1 MLIYDHVAKN
11 KTKIFLITALF
22 PIVLSVLIYVTLYL
36 VHLFEGNYVDGL
48 SAFQRT
54 NSLAAIVIPVVFV
67 IAFVWMI
74 FSYLNEGKMIV
85 NMTGA
90 RKITKESHFA
100 IYSMVENIAMTAG
113 LPMPEVYLI
122 PEEGCNAFAAGVK
135 PETAIVAMTEGIVKK
150 LSKPQLEGVIAHE
163 MAHIGNRDVALMVM
177 IVSGIGVLTLIG
189 NILIRVRSR
198 NSRGKGAAIIPILG
212 LVFLLYGL
220 LLAPIIR
227 MMLSR
232 RQEYQADATAALITR
247 DPEALA
253 QALEAISGR
262 SQIKAFKGQSLASSM
277 CFMPA
282 ISHLFDTHPPIEK
295 RIAAL
300 RGMLNNFR

>member
-22 PIVLSVLIYVTLYL
+22 PIILSVLIYLTIYL

-48 SAFQRT
+48 SVLQRT
-54 NSLAAIVIPVVFV
+54 NSLALMVIPIVFG
-67 IAFVWMI
+67 IALVWMI
-74 FSYLNEGKMIV
+74 FSYLNQGKMIV
-85 NMTGA
+85 DMTGA

-100 IYSMVENIAMTAG
+100 IYSMVEDVAMTAG
-113 LPMPEVYLI
+113 LPVPEVYLI
-122 PEEGCNAFAAGVK
+122 PEETCNAFAAGVK
-135 PETAIVAMTEGIVKK
+135 PKTAILAMTEGIVKK
-150 LSKPQLEGVIAHE
+150 LTKPQLEGVIAHE
-163 MAHIGNRDVALMVM
+163 MAHIGNRDVALMIM

-189 NILIRVRSR
+189 NILIRTR
-198 NSRGKGAAIIPILG
+198 SRGKGKAAALFPILG
-212 LVFLLYGL
+212 LVFLFYGL

-262 SQIKAFKGQSLASSM
+262 SEIKAFQGQSLASSM
-277 CFMPA
+277 CFLPA
-282 ISHLFDTHPPIEK
+282 ITHLFDTHPPIEK

-300 RGMLNNFR
+300 RSMLK

>member
-36 VHLFEGNYVDGL
+36 VHLCEGNYVDGL

-54 NSLAAIVIPVVFV
+54 NALAVIVIPIVFGV
-67 IAFVWMI
+67 ALVWMGI
-74 FSYLNEGKMIV
+74 SYLNQGKMIV

-90 RKITKESHFA
+90 KKITKQSHFA
-100 IYSMVENIAMTAG
+100 IYTMVENVAITAG
-113 LPMPEVYLI
+113 LPVPEVYLI

-135 PETAIVAMTEGIVKK
+135 PETAVLAMTEGIVKK
-150 LSKPQLEGVIAHE
+150 LTKPQLEGVIAHE
-163 MAHIGNRDVALMVM
+163 MAHIGNRDVALMIM
-177 IVSGIGVLTLIG
+177 IVSGIGVLTLLG

-198 NSRGKGAAIIPILG
+198 GKGKAATLPLILG
-212 LVFLLYGL
+212 LVFLFYGL

-247 DPEALA
+247 DPESLA

-262 SQIKAFKGQSLASSM
+262 SQIKAFEGQSAASSM
-277 CFMPA
+277 CFLPA
-282 ISHLFDTHPPIEK
+282 ITHLFDTHPPIEK

-300 RGMLNNFR
+300 RGMLR

>member
-22 PIVLSVLIYVTLYL
+22 PIVLSVLIYLTIYL
-36 VHLFEGNYVDGL
+36 VHLFEGSYVDGL
-48 SAFQRT
+48 SVLQRT
-54 NSLAAIVIPVVFV
+54 NSLALMVIPIVFG
-67 IAFVWMI
+67 IALVWMI
-74 FSYLNEGKMIV
+74 FSYLNQGKMIV
-85 NMTGA
+85 DMTGA

-100 IYSMVENIAMTAG
+100 IYSMVEDVAMTAG
-113 LPMPEVYLI
+113 LPVPEVYLI

-135 PETAIVAMTEGIVKK
+135 PKTAVLAMTEGIVKK
-150 LSKPQLEGVIAHE
+150 LTKPQLEGVIAHE
-163 MAHIGNRDVALMVM
+163 MAHIGNRDVALMIM

-189 NILIRVRSR
+189 NILIRTR
-198 NSRGKGAAIIPILG
+198 SRGKGKGAALIPLLG
-212 LVFLLYGL
+212 LVFLFYGL
-220 LLAPIIR
+220 LLAPLIR

-247 DPEALA
+247 DPESLA

-262 SQIKAFKGQSLASSM
+262 SEIKAFQGQSLASSM
-277 CFMPA
+277 CFLPA
-282 ISHLFDTHPPIEK
+282 ITHLFDTHPPIEK

-300 RGMLNNFR
+300 RSMLK

>member
-11 KTKIFLITALF
+11 KTKIFWITTLF
-22 PIVLSVLIYVTLYL
+22 PITLSVLIYLTLYI
-36 VHLFEGNYVDGL
+36 VHYFEGSYVDGL
-48 SAFQRT
+48 SVIART
-54 NSLAAIVIPVVFV
+54 NSLAVIVIPIVFT
-67 IAFVWMI
+67 IAIIWMI
-74 FSYLNEGKMIV
+74 FSYIDEGKMIV

-100 IYSMVENIAMTAG
+100 IYSMVENVAMAAG
-113 LPMPEVYLI
+113 LPVPEVYLI

-135 PETAIVAMTEGIVKK
+135 PKTAILAMTEGIVKK
-150 LSKPQLEGVIAHE
+150 LTKPQLEGVIAHE

-189 NILIRVRSR
+189 NILIRVRGR
-198 NSRGKGAAIIPILG
+198 GKGKGAAFFPILG

-220 LLAPIIR
+220 FLAPIIR

-247 DPEALA
+247 DPNSLA
-253 QALEAISGR
+253 DALEIISGR
-262 SQIKAFKGQSLASSM
+262 SEIKAFQGQRLASSM
-277 CFMPA
+277 CFLPA

-295 RIAAL
+295 RVAAL
-300 RGMLNNFR
+300 RGMLRS

>member
-22 PIVLSVLIYVTLYL
+22 PIVLSVLIYLTIYL

-54 NSLAAIVIPVVFV
+54 NSLASIVIPVIFV
-67 IAFVWMI
+67 VAFVWMI

-90 RKITKESHFA
+90 KKITKDSHFA
-100 IYSMVENIAMTAG
+100 IYSMVENVAMTAG
-113 LPMPEVYLI
+113 LPTPEVYLI
-122 PEEGCNAFAAGVK
+122 PEEGCNAFAAGIK
-135 PETAIVAMTEGIVKK
+135 PQTAVLAMTEGIVKK
-150 LSKPQLEGVIAHE
+150 LTKPQLEGVIAHE

-177 IVSGIGVLTLIG
+177 IVSGIGVLTLLG

-198 NSRGKGAAIIPILG
+198 GRGKGAGLIPMLG

-220 LLAPIIR
+220 LIAPIIR

-247 DPEALA
+247 DPESLA

-262 SQIKAFKGQSLASSM
+262 SEIKAFEGQSMASSM
-277 CFMPA
+277 CFLPA
-282 ISHLFDTHPPIEK
+282 VLTHLFDTHPPIEK

-300 RGMLNNFR
+300 RGMLNNR

>member
-22 PIVLSVLIYVTLYL
+22 PIILSVLIYMTLYL
-36 VHLFEGNYVDGL
+36 VHLCEGNYVDGL
-48 SAFQRT
+48 SALDRT
-54 NSLAAIVIPVVFV
+54 NSLALIVIPIVFV
-67 IAFVWMI
+67 VALVWMLI
-74 FSYLNEGKMIV
+74 SYLNEGRMLV

-100 IYSMVENIAMTAG
+100 IYSIVEDVAMTAG

-122 PEEGCNAFAAGVK
+122 PEETCNAFAAGVK
-135 PETAIVAMTEGIVKK
+135 PETAVLAMTEGIVKK
-150 LSKPQLEGVIAHE
+150 LTKPQLEGVIAHE

-189 NILIRVRSR
+189 NILIRVRGR
-198 NSRGKGAAIIPILG
+198 GKGKGAAIIPLLG

-220 LLAPIIR
+220 LIAPIIR

-253 QALEAISGR
+253 EALEAISGR
-262 SQIKAFKGQSLASSM
+262 SEIRAFKGQNLASSM
-277 CFMPA
+277 CFLPA
-282 ISHLFDTHPPIEK
+282 ITHLFDTHPPIEK
-295 RIAAL
+295 RIAVL
-300 RGMLNNFR
+300 RSIMHP

>member
-1 MLIYDHVAKN
+1 MLIYDHIAKN

-22 PIVLSVLIYVTLYL
+22 PIVLSVLIYLTIYL

-54 NSLAAIVIPVVFV
+54 NSLAATVIPIIFV

-74 FSYLNEGKMIV
+74 FSYLNEGRMLV

-90 RKITKESHFA
+90 KKITKESHFA
-100 IYSMVENIAMTAG
+100 IYSIVEDVAMTAG

-135 PETAIVAMTEGIVKK
+135 PETAVVAMTEGIVKK
-150 LSKPQLEGVIAHE
+150 LTKPQLEGVIAHE
-163 MAHIGNRDVALMVM
+163 MAHIGNRDVALMIM

-189 NILIRVRSR
+189 NILIRVRG
-198 NSRGKGAAIIPILG
+198 RGKGKVAAIIPLLG

-220 LLAPIIR
+220 LIAPIIR

-253 QALEAISGR
+253 EALEVISGR
-262 SQIKAFKGQSLASSM
+262 SEIRAFKGQNLASSM

-282 ISHLFDTHPPIEK
+282 SLSGLFDTHPPIEK
-295 RIAAL
+295 RISAL
-300 RGMLNNFR
+300 RGMLR

>member
-22 PIVLSVLIYVTLYL
+22 PIILSALIYLTLYL
-36 VHLFEGNYVDGL
+36 VHYFEGSYVEGL
-48 SAFQRT
+48 SVIERT
-54 NSLAAIVIPVVFV
+54 NSLAVIVIPIVFA
-67 IAFVWMI
+67 IAMLWMFV
-74 FSYLNEGKMIV
+74 SYLNEGRMIV

-90 RKITKESHFA
+90 RKITKDSHFA
-100 IYSMVENIAMTAG
+100 IYSMVENVAMTAG
-113 LPMPEVYLI
+113 LPVPEVYLI

-135 PETAIVAMTEGIVKK
+135 PKTAILAMTEGIVRK
-150 LSKPQLEGVIAHE
+150 LTKPQLEGVIAHE

-177 IVSGIGVLTLIG
+177 IVSGIGALTLIG

-198 NSRGKGAAIIPILG
+198 GKGKGAALFPILG

-220 LLAPIIR
+220 FLAPIIR

-247 DPEALA
+247 DPDSLA
-253 QALEAISGR
+253 DALEIISGR
-262 SQIKAFKGQSLASSM
+262 SEIKAFQGQRLASSM
-277 CFMPA
+277 CFLPA

-295 RIAAL
+295 RVAAL
-300 RGMLNNFR
+300 RNMTVVR

>member
-1 MLIYDHVAKN
+1 MLIYDHISKN

-22 PIVLSVLIYVTLYL
+22 PIVLSVLIYLTIYL

-54 NSLAAIVIPVVFV
+54 NSLAATVIPIIFV

-74 FSYLNEGKMIV
+74 FSYLNEGRMLV

-90 RKITKESHFA
+90 KKITKESHFA
-100 IYSMVENIAMTAG
+100 IYSIVEDVAMTAG

-135 PETAIVAMTEGIVKK
+135 PETAVVAMTEGIVKK
-150 LSKPQLEGVIAHE
+150 LTKPQLEGVIAHE
-163 MAHIGNRDVALMVM
+163 MAHIGNRDVALMIM

-189 NILIRVRSR
+189 NILIRVRGR
-198 NSRGKGAAIIPILG
+198 GKGKGAAIIPLLG

-220 LLAPIIR
+220 LIAPIIR

-253 QALEAISGR
+253 EALEAISGR
-262 SQIKAFKGQSLASSM
+262 SEIRAFKGQNLASSM

-282 ISHLFDTHPPIEK
+282 SLSGLFDTHPPIEK

-300 RGMLNNFR
+300 RGMLR

>member
-22 PIVLSVLIYVTLYL
+22 PIILSVLIYVTLYL
-36 VHLFEGNYVDGL
+36 VHLCEGNYVDGL
-48 SAFQRT
+48 SALDRT
-54 NSLAAIVIPVVFV
+54 NSLALIVIPIVFV
-67 IAFVWMI
+67 VALVWMLI
-74 FSYLNEGKMIV
+74 SYLNEGRMLV

-100 IYSMVENIAMTAG
+100 IYSIVEDVAMTAG

-122 PEEGCNAFAAGVK
+122 PEETCNAFAAGVK
-135 PETAIVAMTEGIVKK
+135 PETAVLAMTEGIVKR
-150 LSKPQLEGVIAHE
+150 LTKPQLEGVIAHE

-189 NILIRVRSR
+189 NILIRVRGR
-198 NSRGKGAAIIPILG
+198 GKGKGAAIIPLLG

-220 LLAPIIR
+220 LIAPIIR

-253 QALEAISGR
+253 EALEAISGR
-262 SQIKAFKGQSLASSM
+262 SEIRAFKGQNLASSM
-277 CFMPA
+277 CFLPA
-282 ISHLFDTHPPIEK
+282 ITHLFDTHPPIEK
-295 RIAAL
+295 RIAVL
-300 RGMLNNFR
+300 KSMHH